1 MKRMLSLLLALTMMM
16 SLCSACGNKT
26 SDQSEAPT
34 PSQQETPPPE
44 ANNPEKPAGDKA
56 ASYKRAI
63 RIATTGDMPSSC
75 PYGNSSTQTSIT
87 TNSTFNGLV
96 TMNQDGTAA
105 EELATSWE
113 ANGDSTVWTFKLRE
127 GVKFHDGSEFTSGD
141 VKFTWEYASSTESE
155 GINWPITGY
164 DMVDSIETPDTYTVV
179 FNMKQSSPDWL
190 FYAAQKIMSKNAV
203 ETLGAEKGGSIGTG
217 PYQMKS
223 QETGVSWTICRYDGY
238 WGETPVTEEMTFV
251 VITDA
256 SARALTLRSGDV
268 DAIFEANASDIIAFQ
283 ADNSYNVYK
292 AENSANV
299 YLGFN
304 CGEGSKGAN
313 EIIRQAVAMAINRT
327 DIVNA
332 CYENGA
338 CAVESFNVINNVTPG
353 YVDVE
358 YIPYDVEGAA
368 KLLKDNGLEN
378 VTLNLTTFAKYLS
391 VAEIVQA
398 ELAMAGITVN
408 IRELAQSGFTGNL
421 KSDTSAFD
429 MYVNATSSSGGVLNI
444 MSRFFAT
451 NASASALYYSD
462 AQFDALLE
470 TGIQSKTYD
479 EMIAAYGE
487 MQKYLAKT
495 VPAVALAQTYL
506 WCIGSSNFYGVDLG
520 TQTYDVDFTNSCVVE

>member
-203 ETLGAEKGGSIGTG
+203 ETLGAEKVAPSG
-217 PYQMKS
+217 P
-223 QETGVSWTICRYDGY
+223 G
-238 WGETPVTEEMTFV
+238 P
-251 VITDA
+251 
-256 SARALTLRSGDV
+256 
-268 DAIFEANASDIIAFQ
+268 
-283 ADNSYNVYK
+283 
-292 AENSANV
+292 
-299 YLGFN
+299 
-304 CGEGSKGAN
+304 
-313 EIIRQAVAMAINRT
+313 IR
-327 DIVNA
+327 
-332 CYENGA
+332 
-338 CAVESFNVINNVTPG
+338 
-353 YVDVE
+353 
-358 YIPYDVEGAA
+358 
-368 KLLKDNGLEN
+368 
-378 VTLNLTTFAKYLS
+378 
-391 VAEIVQA
+391 
-398 ELAMAGITVN
+398 
-408 IRELAQSGFTGNL
+408 
-421 KSDTSAFD
+421 
-429 MYVNATSSSGGVLNI
+429 
-444 MSRFFAT
+444 
-451 NASASALYYSD
+451 
-462 AQFDALLE
+462 
-470 TGIQSKTYD
+470 
-479 EMIAAYGE
+479 
-487 MQKYLAKT
+487 
-495 VPAVALAQTYL
+495 
-506 WCIGSSNFYGVDLG
+506 
-520 TQTYDVDFTNSCVVE
+520 